1 MKIFYDLNFFVK
13 LAAAFLVMLAAW
25 LVPGWKYGV
34 PLALVTVAFL
44 VLVKVPGLRG
54 YLKGAVLLTL
64 LVMASWILNLVLQGV
79 DFIDTLPIAA
89 GMAARLV
96 TTTAAFYF
104 VMETSTPGSI
114 LAAAS
119 AARLPPMVTLV
130 LSLTFGIIPML
141 REDFERIAD
150 AQRARGMEID
160 DVSFPMRL
168 RFALARGVPLL
179 VQAIRMAHAISLSL
193 AIYGFDTK
201 RKRTTWR
208 NVGLLVESRL
218 TAVPVKNEPTKP
230 L

>member
-1 MKIFYDLNFFVK
+1 
-13 LAAAFLVMLAAW
+13 
-25 LVPGWKYGV
+25 
-34 PLALVTVAFL
+34 
-44 VLVKVPGLRG
+44 
-54 YLKGAVLLTL
+54 
-64 LVMASWILNLVLQGV
+64 
-79 DFIDTLPIAA
+79 
-89 GMAARLV
+89 
-96 TTTAAFYF
+96 
-104 VMETSTPGSI
+104 METSTPGSI

-150 AQRARGMEID
+150 AQRARGMAID

-218 TAVPVKNEPTKP
+218 TTVPVKNEPTKP